1 MAPNKGQK
9 LLLFFIRF
17 QSIQLKGYSRIKK
30 YSSIEHFLNIYEWQM
45 SISFDNHLKNYE
57 SSTHRIKMD
66 SLQKP
71 QNSFKKKSDKKIT
84 KFD

>member
-1 MAPNKGQK
+1 
-9 LLLFFIRF
+9 
-17 QSIQLKGYSRIKK
+17 
-30 YSSIEHFLNIYEWQM
+30 M